1 MTATKQNQ
9 AFSPEKISTLLVAS
23 GPVMPEAMAVGGT
36 LTLNNGRVLELIHT
50 RDGIPAF
57 RARQRG
63 GLAELWTTC
72 LDRPGVFLCC
82 GGWPRYF
89 DRSQNYTNLIRR
101 AAYAQDA
108 MAAALKAYREGRI

>member
-1 MTATKQNQ
+1 MTKANAR
-9 AFSPEKISTLLVAS
+9 AFPSEKISTPLVAS
-23 GPVMPEAMAVGGT
+23 GPAMPAMMMPGDV
-36 LTLNNGRVLELIHT
+36 LTLHNGRVLELIHA

-72 LDRPGVFLCC
+72 LDRPGVYLCC
-82 GGWPRYF
+82 GGWPRHF
-89 DRSQNYTNLIRR
+89 DRTRNYSNLIRR

-108 MAAALKAYREGRI
+108 MAAALKAFREGRV

>member
-1 MTATKQNQ
+1 MTATNHQGQ
-9 AFSPEKISTLLVAS
+9 ASRTEQISTPLIAS
-23 GPVMPEAMAVGGT
+23 GPLLTSMAVGQIVT
-36 LTLNNGRVLELIHT
+36 LSNGRLLELVHA

-63 GLAELWTTC
+63 GLAELWTVC
-72 LDRPGVFLCC
+72 LDRPGVYLCC

-89 DRSQNYTNLIRR
+89 DRTRNFTNLIRR
-101 AAYAQDA
+101 AAYAQNA